1 LEIEKT
7 VDFKENKTRKKIP
20 GSIIA
25 IGTFQVAVSLWLIF
39 LMAITGEWR
48 LLGLGAAIVYGVLG
62 AGLLAVMEWARF
74 LSVVIHALLL
84 PVILWQAVVEGQH
97 GVRPALQTTI
107 VIIIFYV
114 LSRPRIR
121 AKFRRTP
128 YPPVTS

>member
-7 VDFKENKTRKKIP
+7 VDFKENNTRKKIP

>member
-48 LLGLGAAIVYGVLG
+48 LLGLGAAMVYGVLG
-62 AGLLAVMEWARF
+62 AGVLAVMEWARF

>member
-7 VDFKENKTRKKIP
+7 VDFKVNKTRKKIP